1 MTYKPD
7 GTYISVCPRDCFGGC
22 TLNVTIEEGKVVKVT
37 GNDNNTNSDG
47 YLCSKGASYYK
58 RLYHPDRITHPLLKD
73 RTTGEFNRIS
83 WNQALDVI
91 SNKLTNCVK
100 KHGAESIMYLMG
112 YGHMGK
118 LNDYAKSF
126 WMQLG
131 SITTYYGSLCMA
143 AGKTAV
149 KYTYG
154 TVKHNHNSDLQN
166 AKLII
171 VWGSNPANTN
181 IHRMRNIK
189 AAVKKGAKLIVID
202 PRVSE
207 TMIDG
212 AERVHPRGGT
222 DGLLAMGIAKLM
234 IERSICNQDFIEKHV
249 LGFEEY
255 SERLKEYDLDEI
267 SAKTGI
273 SIEEINEI
281 VDCIEEN
288 PLYAFITGSGK
299 SRYSNGGQT
308 ERCVCV
314 LPALTGNI
322 GVSGGGFYFSDD
334 QSPKIN
340 WKNLPVNGYEM
351 KENIHVGNISEAL
364 EDESSKIRFLWI
376 EKANPL
382 VSSPDITG
390 MEKVMKEME
399 FVVTVEHF
407 MTDTALASDIVLPA
421 AMFSEKDDIFSIYG
435 DSYIQLMPKLVEAQ
449 GECKS
454 EPEIYRLL
462 GEKLGFNLSY
472 LPVID
477 EDAVNKLIED
487 NNINTTYEELL
498 KKPYLYEGYNE
509 IAYEDL
515 VFDTP
520 SGKIEIYCEQMKK
533 WDMDPLPR
541 YCESVES
548 QFSTPDLFGKY
559 PIHLFSSHAPG
570 KINSQFKE
578 MKLSAKNSIP
588 KVEMNTIDAEERNIN
603 GGDWVRIFNDRG
615 ELEIIADV
623 GDMVRQG
630 SVHIYAGWGDSKGT
644 SVNILVAGRET
655 DIGDA
660 TAYHDCLVEIS
671 RRLS

>member
-1 MTYKPD
+1 MTCKPD
-7 GTYISVCPRDCFGGC
+7 GTYTSVCPRDCFGGC
-22 TLNVTIEEGKVVKVT
+22 TLKVTIEDGKIVKVA
-37 GNDNNTNSDG
+37 GNKSNTNSDG
-47 YLCSKGASYYK
+47 YLCSKGASYHK
-58 RLYHPDRITHPLLKD
+58 RLYHPDRITFPMLKEKN
-73 RTTGEFNRIS
+73 TGEFSRIS
-83 WNQALDVI
+83 WDEALDI
-91 SNKLTNCVK
+91 IARKLTDSVRDC
-100 KHGAESIMYLMG
+100 GAESIMYMMG

-131 SITTYYGSLCMA
+131 SITSCYGSLCMA

-154 TVKHNHNSDLQN
+154 TVMQNHNSDLQN
-166 AKLII
+166 ARLII

-207 TMIDG
+207 TMIEG
-212 AERVHPRGGT
+212 AVRIHPRGGT
-222 DGLLAMGIAKLM
+222 DGLLAMGIAKIM
-234 IERSICNQDFIEKHV
+234 IDRNICNHDFIHKHV

-255 SERLKEYDLDEI
+255 CERLKEYDLDEI

-273 SIEEINEI
+273 ALEQINEV
-281 VDCIEEN
+281 VDHIEEN
-288 PLYAFITGSGK
+288 PVYAFITGSGK

-308 ERCVCV
+308 ERCVCI
-314 LPALTGNI
+314 LPALTGSI

-334 QSPKIN
+334 QNPRIS
-340 WKNLPVNGYEM
+340 WKNLPVKGYEIN
-351 KENIHVGNISEAL
+351 ENIHVGKVAEAL
-364 EDESSKIRFLWI
+364 EDESSRIRLLWI

-390 MEKVMKEME
+390 MKKVMDKID
-399 FVVTVEHF
+399 FIVTVEHF
-407 MTDTALASDIVLPA
+407 MTDTALDSDLVLPA

-435 DSYIQLMPKLVEAQ
+435 DSYIQLMPKLVEPQ

-462 GEKLGFNLSY
+462 GEKLGFDLAY

-477 EDAVNKLIED
+477 EDAINRLIKD
-487 NNINTTYEELL
+487 NNINTTYEEL
-498 KKPYLYEGYNE
+498 KEKPYLYEGYNE

-520 SGKIEIYCEQMKK
+520 SGKIEIFSEQMKNWGK
-533 WDMDPLPR
+533 DPLPD

-548 QFSTPDLFGKY
+548 RYSKPELYSKY
-559 PIHLFSSHAPG
+559 PLQLFSSHAPG
-570 KINSQFKE
+570 MINSQFKE
-578 MKLSAKNSIP
+578 MKLSVKNSVP
-588 KVEMNTIDAEERNIN
+588 KVQVNSMDAEKRDIAN
-603 GGDWVRIFNDRG
+603 GDLVGIYNDRG
-615 ELEIIADV
+615 VIEMIADV
-623 GDMVRQG
+623 GDMVREG
-630 SVHIYAGWGDSKGT
+630 EVHIYAGWGDGT
-644 SVNILVAGRET
+644 GASVNVLIPGRKT

-660 TAYHDCLVEIS
+660 TAYHDCLVEIGKV
-671 RRLS
+671 

>member
-1 MTYKPD
+1 MTCKPD
-7 GTYISVCPRDCFGGC
+7 GTYSSVCPRDCFGGC
-22 TLNVTIEEGKVVKVT
+22 TLKVTIEDGKIVKVA
-37 GNDNNTNSDG
+37 GNDSNTNSEG

-58 RLYHPDRITHPLLKD
+58 RIYHPERIIFPMLRDKG
-73 RTTGEFNRIS
+73 TGEFSRIS
-83 WNQALDVI
+83 WDKALDII
-91 SNKLTNCVK
+91 SVKLTDSVREY
-100 KHGAESIMYLMG
+100 GAESIMYMMG

-131 SITTYYGSLCMA
+131 SITSCYGSLCMA

-207 TMIDG
+207 TMIEG
-212 AERVHPRGGT
+212 AVRIHPRGGT
-222 DGLLAMGIAKLM
+222 DGLLAIGIAKLM
-234 IERSICNQDFIEKHV
+234 LDRNICNQGFIEKHV
-249 LGFEEY
+249 LGYKEY
-255 SERLKEYDLDEI
+255 RERLMEYELEEI
-267 SAKTGI
+267 SAKTGV
-273 SIEEINEI
+273 SLEQINDI
-281 VDCIEEN
+281 VDHIEEN
-288 PLYAFITGSGK
+288 PVYAFITGSGK

-308 ERCVCV
+308 ERCVCI
-314 LPALTGNI
+314 LPALTGSI

-340 WKNLPVNGYEM
+340 WKKLPENGFEM
-351 KENIHVGNISEAL
+351 KEYIHVGKVAGAL
-364 EDESSKIRFLWI
+364 EEEISKIRLLWI

-382 VSSPDITG
+382 VSSPDIIR
-390 MEKVMKEME
+390 MKKEME
-399 FVVTVEHF
+399 KIDFIVTVEHF
-407 MTDTALASDIVLPA
+407 MTDTALGSDLVLPA

-435 DSYIQLMPKLVEAQ
+435 DSYIQLMPKLIEPQ

-454 EPEIYRLL
+454 EPEVYRLL
-462 GEKLGFNLSY
+462 GEKLGFDLSC

-477 EDAVNKLIED
+477 EDEINRLLLD
-487 NNINTTYEELL
+487 NGISTSYDELME
-498 KKPYLYEGYNE
+498 KPFLFDGYNE

-520 SGKIEIYCEQMKK
+520 SGKIEIFSEQMKN
-533 WDMDPLPR
+533 WDMDPLPDF
-541 YCESVES
+541 CESVES
-548 QFSTPDLFGKY
+548 RYSKPELYSKY

-578 MKLSAKNSIP
+578 MKLSVKNSVP
-588 KVEMNTIDAEERNIN
+588 KVQINSMDAEQRNIEN
-603 GGDWVRIFNDRG
+603 GQLVRIFNDRG
-615 ELEIIADV
+615 EIEMIADV
-623 GDMVRQG
+623 GDRVREG
-630 SVHIYAGWGDSKGT
+630 SAHIYAGWGDGIGT
-644 SVNILVAGRET
+644 SVNVLVPGRET

-660 TAYHDCLVEIS
+660 TAYHDCLVEIGKV
-671 RRLS
+671 